1 MLVFGLVL
9 VSYKEVVLVMLEGIT
24 QLGVALVAEVCDIVQ
39 LLVES
44 SEQALVVDALSL
56 QEV

>member
-9 VSYKEVVLVMLEGIT
+9 VSYKEVVLVMLESIT
-24 QLGVALVAEVCDIVQ
+24 QLGVALVAEVRDIVQ

-56 QEV
+56 KEV

>member
-24 QLGVALVAEVCDIVQ
+24 QLGVALVAEVRDVVQ

>member
-24 QLGVALVAEVCDIVQ
+24 QLGVALVAEVRDIVQ

>member
-24 QLGVALVAEVCDIVQ
+24 QLGVALVAEVREIVQ

>member
-9 VSYKEVVLVMLEGIT
+9 VSYKEVVLVMLECIT